1 MKDAIDKRNEKERI
15 AKSIIKRWNVIYVT
29 KEELEKKRQ
38 EEECMRQQEEE
49 RKKAD
54 EILKRLQQE
63 AEEDERKKAEELWA
77 IVAQK
82 EIENHFSSDTY
93 GTTPMDGVTQ
103 EKVEAILS
111 DKERMLQ
118 QIIRDTEMGSA
129 GQTMEESH
137 GEESKADNTETEAV
151 AEAELED
158 NADDSEEKVEE
169 VEQAEE
175 EKNPEIS
182 E

>member
-1 MKDAIDKRNEKERI
+1 MKDAIDKRNEKEKI

-38 EEECMRQQEEE
+38 EEEGMRQQEEE

-63 AEEDERKKAEELWA
+63 AEEDERKKAEELRA

-82 EIENHFSSDTY
+82 EIESHFSSDTY

-118 QIIRDTEMGSA
+118 QIIRDTEVGSA

-137 GEESKADNTETEAV
+137 GEESKADN
-151 AEAELED
+151 AEAETVDE
-158 NADDSEEKVEE
+158 AE
-169 VEQAEE
+169 AEE
-175 EKNPEIS
+175 NASHALEE
-182 E
+182 